1 MSSYRAQANH
11 ALYLARLLTAGWQR
25 ELAAA
30 TEPVLALAQAY
41 EPAVCN
47 HLASAYGWFL
57 LEIIQPDPAP
67 EVPPRSCAELPPLP
81 AGRVVP
87 GEIREFSR
95 LEREGWLADVLRD
108 RRGMVGRGRSV
119 GNLAQAELTAGAEDC
134 ARWADR
140 LQDLFDR
147 MGDSLDEY

>member
-30 TEPVLALAQAY
+30 NVPAAALAQAY

-57 LEIIQPDPAP
+57 LEITQPEPAP
-67 EVPPRSCAELPPLP
+67 EFPPRGCDQLPPPP
-81 AGRVVP
+81 AGRVLP
-87 GEIREFSR
+87 GEVREFSR
-95 LEREGWLADVLRD
+95 LEREGWLGEVLRD
-108 RRGMVGRGRSV
+108 RRGTVGRGRST
-119 GNLAQAELTAGAEDC
+119 GNLIGAEVATGPEDC
-134 ARWADR
+134 AAWADR